1 MRSKTDLQAF
11 SRIRH
16 ESVEDF
22 FKKIPYS
29 VTSNCFNHLNAVA
42 MVVDNPT
49 QNAWNGAKRAWDES
63 KWAKHLATIT
73 ERIKLAQDTLDRA
86 NQTLNSI
93 NKVNDVLNK
102 TNQFLTGS
110 ILSIPNPMQY
120 VEKIQSF
127 AKQVQANAEKIK
139 ENAQNYDI
147 RNQIAAKR
155 ISEKCHELNWDVSQD
170 ASPTEKNL
178 HQFFTSKGKESANTK
193 ALKDFA
199 NAIGNTQIST
209 ANDLG
214 AGLRGRALLEY
225 ICIQKGNL
233 EVAKKIQL
241 SDSQMTLALLNND
254 YTAYEKLRAE
264 KEELQRQIAL
274 NVYAKIKQLV
284 VASQDRA
291 FSQMD
296 NELGVKTFGFN
307 DENVKKGYCKKEN
320 RNGKSECI
328 PNMLNV
334 NRLKAQFD
342 ELNLDYSRDIAG
354 KKGEAAAKVFND
366 YKHRFQQLSVE
377 TALEIAQNLSFMNKT
392 LGLMAQMQSYTFKQQ
407 MGYFEDIIP
416 ADALKDD
423 KEHQENLKQ
432 KQQEIEKVY
441 RAKLDAYGFPNGSVG
456 KASGV
461 NLNSNNE
468 APSSDNIQSF
478 NPY

>member
-1 MRSKTDLQAF
+1 MKALKTFL
-11 SRIRH
+11 
-16 ESVEDF
+16 
-22 FKKIPYS
+22 KKSLILLL
-29 VTSNCFNHLNAVA
+29 VVALNHLNAVA
-42 MVVDNPT
+42 MIVDNPT

-102 TNQFLTGS
+102 TNQFLIGS

-127 AKQVQANAEKIK
+127 AKQVQANTERIK

-155 ISEKCHELNWDVSQD
+155 ISEKCPELNWDVSQD

-233 EVAKKIQL
+233 EAAKKIQL

-461 NLNSNNE
+461 NSNSNNE

>member
-1 MRSKTDLQAF
+1 MKALKTFL
-11 SRIRH
+11 
-16 ESVEDF
+16 
-22 FKKIPYS
+22 KKSLILLL
-29 VTSNCFNHLNAVA
+29 TIALNHLNAVA
-42 MVVDNPT
+42 MIVDNPT

-73 ERIKLAQDTLDRA
+73 ERIKLAQDTLDRS

-102 TNQFLTGS
+102 INQFLTGS
-110 ILSIPNPMQY
+110 ILSVPNPMQY

-127 AKQVQANAEKIK
+127 AKQVQANAERIK

-155 ISEKCHELNWDVSQD
+155 ISEKCPELNWDVSQD

-178 HQFFTSKGKESANTK
+178 HQFFTSKGKESADTK

-199 NAIGNTQIST
+199 NAIGNTQIGT
-209 ANDLG
+209 ATDLG
-214 AGLRGRALLEY
+214 AGLKGRALLEY

-233 EVAKKIQL
+233 EAAKKIQL
-241 SDSQMTLALLNND
+241 LDSQMTLALLNND

-264 KEELQRQIAL
+264 KEELKRQIAS
-274 NVYAKIKQLV
+274 NVYAKVKQLA

-296 NELGVKTFGFN
+296 NELGVKTFEFN

-334 NRLKAQFD
+334 NRLKVQFD
-342 ELNLDYSRDIAG
+342 ELNLDYSWILLV
-354 KKGEAAAKVFND
+354 KKV
-366 YKHRFQQLSVE
+366 
-377 TALEIAQNLSFMNKT
+377 
-392 LGLMAQMQSYTFKQQ
+392 KQ
-407 MGYFEDIIP
+407 P
-416 ADALKDD
+416 LKCSMTTNTD
-423 KEHQENLKQ
+423 
-432 KQQEIEKVY
+432 
-441 RAKLDAYGFPNGSVG
+441 F
-456 KASGV
+456 
-461 NLNSNNE
+461 SN
-468 APSSDNIQSF
+468 
-478 NPY
+478 

>member
-1 MRSKTDLQAF
+1 MKTFL
-11 SRIRH
+11 
-16 ESVEDF
+16 
-22 FKKIPYS
+22 KKSFILLL
-29 VTSNCFNHLNAVA
+29 VIALNHLNALA
-42 MVVDNPT
+42 MIVDNST

-110 ILSIPNPMQY
+110 ILSVPNPMQY

-127 AKQVQANAEKIK
+127 AKQVQANTERIK

-155 ISEKCHELNWDVSQD
+155 ISEKCPELNWDVSQD

-233 EVAKKIQL
+233 EAAKKIQL
-241 SDSQMTLALLNND
+241 LDSQMTLALLNND

-264 KEELQRQIAL
+264 KEELKRQIAS
-274 NVYAKIKQLV
+274 NVYAKVKQLV

-307 DENVKKGYCKKEN
+307 DENAKKGYCKKEN

-377 TALEIAQNLSFMNKT
+377 TALEIAQNLSFMNET
-392 LGLMAQMQSYTFKQQ
+392 LGLMAQMQSYIFKQQ

-423 KEHQENLKQ
+423 KEHQENLEQ

-441 RAKLDAYGFPNGSVG
+441 RTKLDAYGFPNGSVG
-456 KASGV
+456 KTSVV
-461 NLNSNNE
+461 NSNSNNE

>member
-1 MRSKTDLQAF
+1 MKALKTFL
-11 SRIRH
+11 
-16 ESVEDF
+16 
-22 FKKIPYS
+22 KKSLILLLA
-29 VTSNCFNHLNAVA
+29 VALNHLNAVA
-42 MVVDNPT
+42 MIVDNPT
-49 QNAWNGAKRAWDES
+49 QNIWQQAKDAIDKSRFAQQVNHWTEQIKRYQDMIEKAQS
-63 KWAKHLATIT
+63 TI
-73 ERIKLAQDTLDRA
+73 
-86 NQTLNSI
+86 NQL
-93 NKVNDVLNK
+93 NKVNDILNK

-110 ILSIPNPMQY
+110 ILSVPNPMQY

-127 AKQVQANAEKIK
+127 AKQVQANIERIK

-155 ISEKCHELNWDVSQD
+155 ISEKCPELNWDVSQD

-209 ANDLG
+209 AIDLG
-214 AGLRGRALLEY
+214 AGLKGRALLEY

-233 EVAKKIQL
+233 EAAKKIQL
-241 SDSQMTLALLNND
+241 LDSQMTLALLNND

-264 KEELQRQIAL
+264 KEELKRQIAS
-274 NVYAKIKQLV
+274 NVYAKVKQLA

-334 NRLKAQFD
+334 NRLKVQFD
-342 ELNLDYSRDIAG
+342 ELNLDY
-354 KKGEAAAKVFND
+354 K
-366 YKHRFQQLSVE
+366 
-377 TALEIAQNLSFMNKT
+377 
-392 LGLMAQMQSYTFKQQ
+392 
-407 MGYFEDIIP
+407 
-416 ADALKDD
+416 
-423 KEHQENLKQ
+423 
-432 KQQEIEKVY
+432 
-441 RAKLDAYGFPNGSVG
+441 
-456 KASGV
+456 
-461 NLNSNNE
+461 
-468 APSSDNIQSF
+468 
-478 NPY
+478 

>member
-1 MRSKTDLQAF
+1 MKALKTFLKRSLILLLVIAL
-11 SRIRH
+11 
-16 ESVEDF
+16 
-22 FKKIPYS
+22 
-29 VTSNCFNHLNAVA
+29 NHLNAVA
-42 MVVDNPT
+42 MIVDNPT
-49 QNAWNGAKRAWDES
+49 QNAWNSAKRAWDES

-155 ISEKCHELNWDVSQD
+155 ISEKCPELNWDVSQD

-209 ANDLG
+209 ATDLG

-233 EVAKKIQL
+233 EAAKKIQL

-264 KEELQRQIAL
+264 KEELKRQIAL
-274 NVYAKIKQLV
+274 NVYAKVKQLA

-392 LGLMAQMQSYTFKQQ
+392 LGLMAQMQSYVFKQQ

-416 ADALKDD
+416 TDALKDD

-461 NLNSNNE
+461 NSNSNNE

>member
-1 MRSKTDLQAF
+1 MKALKTFL
-11 SRIRH
+11 
-16 ESVEDF
+16 
-22 FKKIPYS
+22 KKSLILLL
-29 VTSNCFNHLNAVA
+29 VIALNHLNAMA
-42 MVVDNPT
+42 MIVDNPT

-127 AKQVQANAEKIK
+127 AKQVQANTERIK

-155 ISEKCHELNWDVSQD
+155 ISEKCPELNWDVSQD

-233 EVAKKIQL
+233 EAAKKIQL
-241 SDSQMTLALLNND
+241 LDSQMTLALLNND

-264 KEELQRQIAL
+264 KEELKRQIAS
-274 NVYAKIKQLV
+274 NVYAKVKQLV

-328 PNMLNV
+328 PNMLNI

-377 TALEIAQNLSFMNKT
+377 TALEIAQNLNFMNKT

-461 NLNSNNE
+461 NSNSNNE

>member
-1 MRSKTDLQAF
+1 MKALKTFL
-11 SRIRH
+11 
-16 ESVEDF
+16 
-22 FKKIPYS
+22 KKSLILLLAIAL
-29 VTSNCFNHLNAVA
+29 NHLNAVA
-42 MVVDNPT
+42 MIVDNPT

-127 AKQVQANAEKIK
+127 AKQVQANAERIK

-155 ISEKCHELNWDVSQD
+155 ISEKCPELNWDVSQD

-233 EVAKKIQL
+233 EAAKKIQL
-241 SDSQMTLALLNND
+241 LDSQMTLALLNND

-264 KEELQRQIAL
+264 KEELKRQIAL
-274 NVYAKIKQLV
+274 NVYAKVKQLV

-334 NRLKAQFD
+334 NRLKVQFD

-416 ADALKDD
+416 TDALKDD
-423 KEHQENLKQ
+423 KEHQENLEQ

-461 NLNSNNE
+461 NSNSNNE

>member
-1 MRSKTDLQAF
+1 MKASGL
-11 SRIRH
+11 
-16 ESVEDF
+16 
-22 FKKIPYS
+22 
-29 VTSNCFNHLNAVA
+29 
-42 MVVDNPT
+42 
-49 QNAWNGAKRAWDES
+49 
-63 KWAKHLATIT
+63 KHLATIT

-110 ILSIPNPMQY
+110 ILSVPNPMQY

-127 AKQVQANAEKIK
+127 AKQVQANTERIK

-155 ISEKCHELNWDVSQD
+155 ISEKCPELNWDVSQD

-233 EVAKKIQL
+233 EAAKKIQL
-241 SDSQMTLALLNND
+241 LDSQMTLALLNND

-264 KEELQRQIAL
+264 KEELKRQIAS
-274 NVYAKIKQLV
+274 NVYAKAKQLV

-307 DENVKKGYCKKEN
+307 DENAKKGYCKKEN

-377 TALEIAQNLSFMNKT
+377 TALEIAQNLSFMNET
-392 LGLMAQMQSYTFKQQ
+392 LGLMAQMQSYIFKQQ

-423 KEHQENLKQ
+423 KEHQENLEQ

-456 KASGV
+456 KTSVV
-461 NLNSNNE
+461 NSNSNNE

>member
-1 MRSKTDLQAF
+1 MKASGL
-11 SRIRH
+11 
-16 ESVEDF
+16 
-22 FKKIPYS
+22 
-29 VTSNCFNHLNAVA
+29 
-42 MVVDNPT
+42 
-49 QNAWNGAKRAWDES
+49 
-63 KWAKHLATIT
+63 KHLATIT

-127 AKQVQANAEKIK
+127 AKQVQANTERIK

-155 ISEKCHELNWDVSQD
+155 ISEKCPELNWDVSQD

-193 ALKDFA
+193 ALRDFA

-214 AGLRGRALLEY
+214 AGLRDRALLGY

-233 EVAKKIQL
+233 EAAKKIQL
-241 SDSQMTLALLNND
+241 LDSQMTLALLNND

-264 KEELQRQIAL
+264 KEELKRQIAS
-274 NVYAKIKQLV
+274 NVYAKVKQLV

-328 PNMLNV
+328 PNKLNI

-354 KKGEAAAKVFND
+354 KKSEAAAKVFND

-377 TALEIAQNLSFMNKT
+377 TALEIAQNLSFINKT

-407 MGYFEDIIP
+407 MGYFEDIIS

-441 RAKLDAYGFPNGSVG
+441 RAKLDAYSFPNGSVG

-461 NLNSNNE
+461 NSNSNNE

>member
-1 MRSKTDLQAF
+1 MKALKTFL
-11 SRIRH
+11 
-16 ESVEDF
+16 
-22 FKKIPYS
+22 KKSLILLL
-29 VTSNCFNHLNAVA
+29 VIALNHLNAVA
-42 MVVDNPT
+42 MIVDNPT

-73 ERIKLAQDTLDRA
+73 ERIKLTQDTLDRA

-127 AKQVQANAEKIK
+127 AKQVQANAERIK

-155 ISEKCHELNWDVSQD
+155 ISEKCPELNWDVSQD

-233 EVAKKIQL
+233 EAAKKIQL
-241 SDSQMTLALLNND
+241 LDSQMTLALLNND

-264 KEELQRQIAL
+264 KEELKRQIAS
-274 NVYAKIKQLV
+274 NVYAKVKQLV

-334 NRLKAQFD
+334 NRLKVQFD

-354 KKGEAAAKVFND
+354 KKGEAVAKVFND

-377 TALEIAQNLSFMNKT
+377 TALEIAQNLSFMNRT
-392 LGLMAQMQSYTFKQQ
+392 LGLMAQMQSCTFKQQ

-461 NLNSNNE
+461 NSNSNNE

>member
-1 MRSKTDLQAF
+1 M
-11 SRIRH
+11 
-16 ESVEDF
+16 
-22 FKKIPYS
+22 
-29 VTSNCFNHLNAVA
+29 
-42 MVVDNPT
+42 
-49 QNAWNGAKRAWDES
+49 
-63 KWAKHLATIT
+63 T

-127 AKQVQANAEKIK
+127 AKQVQANTERIK

-155 ISEKCHELNWDVSQD
+155 ISEKCPELNWDVSQD

-233 EVAKKIQL
+233 EAAKKIQL
-241 SDSQMTLALLNND
+241 LDSQMTLALLNND

-264 KEELQRQIAL
+264 KEELKRQIAS
-274 NVYAKIKQLV
+274 NVYAKVKQLV
-284 VASQDRA
+284 VSSQDRA

-328 PNMLNV
+328 PNMLNI
-334 NRLKAQFD
+334 NRLKVQFD

-416 ADALKDD
+416 ADTLKDD

-461 NLNSNNE
+461 NSNSNNE

>member
-1 MRSKTDLQAF
+1 MK
-11 SRIRH
+11 
-16 ESVEDF
+16 SVEDF
-22 FKKIPYS
+22 LKKSFILLL
-29 VTSNCFNHLNAVA
+29 VVALNHLNAVA
-42 MVVDNPT
+42 MIVDNPT
-49 QNAWNGAKRAWDES
+49 QNIWQQAKDAIDKSRFVQQVNH
-63 KWAKHLATIT
+63 WADQIKKYQDMIEKAQSTIN
-73 ERIKLAQDTLDRA
+73 QLD
-86 NQTLNSI
+86 
-93 NKVNDVLNK
+93 KVNDILLK

-110 ILSIPNPMQY
+110 ILSVPNPMQY

-127 AKQVQANAEKIK
+127 AKQVQANTERIK

-155 ISEKCHELNWDVSQD
+155 ISEKFPELNWDVSQD

-178 HQFFTSKGKESANTK
+178 HQFFTSKGKESTNTK

-199 NAIGNTQIST
+199 NSIGNTQISM

-233 EVAKKIQL
+233 EAAKKIQL
-241 SDSQMTLALLNND
+241 LDSQMTLALLNND

-264 KEELQRQIAL
+264 KEELKRQIAS
-274 NVYAKIKQLV
+274 NVYVKVKQLA

-307 DENVKKGYCKKEN
+307 DENVKKGYYKKEN

-328 PNMLNV
+328 PNILNV
-334 NRLKAQFD
+334 NRLKVQFD

-354 KKGEAAAKVFND
+354 KKGETAAKVFND

-392 LGLMAQMQSYTFKQQ
+392 LGLMAQMQSYVFKQQ

-416 ADALKDD
+416 TDALKDN

-461 NLNSNNE
+461 NSNSNNE

>member
-1 MRSKTDLQAF
+1 
-11 SRIRH
+11 
-16 ESVEDF
+16 
-22 FKKIPYS
+22 
-29 VTSNCFNHLNAVA
+29 
-42 MVVDNPT
+42 PT

-110 ILSIPNPMQY
+110 ILSVPNPMQY

-127 AKQVQANAEKIK
+127 AKQVQANAERIK

-155 ISEKCHELNWDVSQD
+155 ISEKCPELNWDVSQD

-178 HQFFTSKGKESANTK
+178 HQFFTSKGKESADTK

-199 NAIGNTQIST
+199 NAIGNTQIGT
-209 ANDLG
+209 ATDLG
-214 AGLRGRALLEY
+214 AGLKGRALLEY

-233 EVAKKIQL
+233 EAAKKIQL
-241 SDSQMTLALLNND
+241 SDSQMTLVLLNND

-264 KEELQRQIAL
+264 KEELKRQIAS
-274 NVYAKIKQLV
+274 NVYAKVKQLV

>member
-1 MRSKTDLQAF
+1 MKALKT
-11 SRIRH
+11 
-16 ESVEDF
+16 F
-22 FKKIPYS
+22 FKKSLILLLAIAL
-29 VTSNCFNHLNAVA
+29 NHLNAVA
-42 MVVDNPT
+42 MIVDNPT

-73 ERIKLAQDTLDRA
+73 ERIKLAQDTLDRS

-110 ILSIPNPMQY
+110 ILTIPNPMQY

-127 AKQVQANAEKIK
+127 AKQVQANAEMIK

-155 ISEKCHELNWDVSQD
+155 ISEKCPKLNWDVSQD

-178 HQFFTSKGKESANTK
+178 HQFFTSKGKESADTK

-199 NAIGNTQIST
+199 NAIGNTQIGT
-209 ANDLG
+209 ATDLG
-214 AGLRGRALLEY
+214 AGLKGRALLEY

-233 EVAKKIQL
+233 EAAKKIQL
-241 SDSQMTLALLNND
+241 LDSQMTLALLNND

-264 KEELQRQIAL
+264 KEELKRQIAS
-274 NVYAKIKQLV
+274 NVYAKVKQLA

-328 PNMLNV
+328 TNMLNV

-392 LGLMAQMQSYTFKQQ
+392 LGLMAQMQSYAFKQQ

-416 ADALKDD
+416 IDALKDN
-423 KEHQENLKQ
+423 KEHQKNLKQ

-461 NLNSNNE
+461 NSNSNNE

>member
-1 MRSKTDLQAF
+1 M
-11 SRIRH
+11 I
-16 ESVEDF
+16 
-22 FKKIPYS
+22 
-29 VTSNCFNHLNAVA
+29 
-42 MVVDNPT
+42 VDNPT

-86 NQTLNSI
+86 NQMLNSI

-127 AKQVQANAEKIK
+127 AKQVQANTERIK

-155 ISEKCHELNWDVSQD
+155 ISEKCPELNWDVSQD

-233 EVAKKIQL
+233 EAAKKIQL
-241 SDSQMTLALLNND
+241 LDSQMTLALLNND

-264 KEELQRQIAL
+264 KEELKRQIAS
-274 NVYAKIKQLV
+274 NVYAKVKQLV

-320 RNGKSECI
+320 RNGKSECV

-334 NRLKAQFD
+334 NRLKVQFD

-354 KKGEAAAKVFND
+354 KKGEAVAKVFND

-377 TALEIAQNLSFMNKT
+377 TALEIAQNLNFMNKT

-461 NLNSNNE
+461 NSNSNNE

>member
-1 MRSKTDLQAF
+1 MKTFL
-11 SRIRH
+11 
-16 ESVEDF
+16 
-22 FKKIPYS
+22 KKSFILLL
-29 VTSNCFNHLNAVA
+29 VIALNHLNALA
-42 MVVDNPT
+42 MIVDNST

-110 ILSIPNPMQY
+110 ILSVPNPMQY

-127 AKQVQANAEKIK
+127 AKQVQVNTERIK

-155 ISEKCHELNWDVSQD
+155 ISEKCPELNWDVSQD

-233 EVAKKIQL
+233 EAAKKIQL
-241 SDSQMTLALLNND
+241 LDSQMTLALLNND

-264 KEELQRQIAL
+264 KEELKRQIAS
-274 NVYAKIKQLV
+274 NVYAKVKQLV

-307 DENVKKGYCKKEN
+307 DENAKKGYCKKEN

-377 TALEIAQNLSFMNKT
+377 TALEIAQNLSFMNET
-392 LGLMAQMQSYTFKQQ
+392 LGLMAQMQSYIFKQQ

-423 KEHQENLKQ
+423 KEHQENLEQ

-456 KASGV
+456 KTSVV
-461 NLNSNNE
+461 NSNSNNE

>member
-1 MRSKTDLQAF
+1 MKALKTFL
-11 SRIRH
+11 
-16 ESVEDF
+16 
-22 FKKIPYS
+22 KKSLILLLAIAL
-29 VTSNCFNHLNAVA
+29 NHLNAVA

-49 QNAWNGAKRAWDES
+49 QNAWNGVKRAWDES
-63 KWAKHLATIT
+63 KWAKHLSTIT

-110 ILSIPNPMQY
+110 ILSVPNPMQY

-127 AKQVQANAEKIK
+127 AKQVQANTEKIK

-233 EVAKKIQL
+233 EAAKKIQL

-284 VASQDRA
+284 VDSQDRA

-441 RAKLDAYGFPNGSVG
+441 RAKLDTYGFPNGSVG

-461 NLNSNNE
+461 NSNSNNE

>member
-1 MRSKTDLQAF
+1 MKALKIF
-11 SRIRH
+11 L
-16 ESVEDF
+16 
-22 FKKIPYS
+22 KKSFILLL
-29 VTSNCFNHLNAVA
+29 VVALNHLNAVA
-42 MVVDNPT
+42 MIVDNPT
-49 QNAWNGAKRAWDES
+49 QNAWNSAKRAWDES

-110 ILSIPNPMQY
+110 ILSVPNPMQY

-127 AKQVQANAEKIK
+127 AKQVQANTERIK

-155 ISEKCHELNWDVSQD
+155 ISEKCPELNWDVSQD

-178 HQFFTSKGKESANTK
+178 HQFFTSKGKESADTK

-199 NAIGNTQIST
+199 NAIGNTQIGT

-233 EVAKKIQL
+233 EAAKKIQL
-241 SDSQMTLALLNND
+241 LDSQMTLALLNND

-274 NVYAKIKQLV
+274 NVYSKVKQLA

-334 NRLKAQFD
+334 NRLKVQFD

-392 LGLMAQMQSYTFKQQ
+392 LGLMAQMQSYVFKQQ

-416 ADALKDD
+416 TDALKDN

-461 NLNSNNE
+461 NSNSNNE

>member
-1 MRSKTDLQAF
+1 MKALKTFL
-11 SRIRH
+11 
-16 ESVEDF
+16 
-22 FKKIPYS
+22 KKSFILLL
-29 VTSNCFNHLNAVA
+29 VVALNHLNAVA
-42 MVVDNPT
+42 MIVDNPT
-49 QNAWNGAKRAWDES
+49 QNIWQQAKDAIDKSRFVQQVNH
-63 KWAKHLATIT
+63 WADQIKKYQDMIEKAQSTI
-73 ERIKLAQDTLDRA
+73 
-86 NQTLNSI
+86 NQL
-93 NKVNDVLNK
+93 NKVNDILLK

-110 ILSIPNPMQY
+110 ILSVPNPMQY

-127 AKQVQANAEKIK
+127 AKQVQANTERIK

-155 ISEKCHELNWDVSQD
+155 ISEKCPELNWDVSQD

-233 EVAKKIQL
+233 EAAKKIQL
-241 SDSQMTLALLNND
+241 LDSQMTLALLNND

-264 KEELQRQIAL
+264 KEELKRQIAS
-274 NVYAKIKQLV
+274 NVYAKVKQLV

-307 DENVKKGYCKKEN
+307 DENAKKGYCKKEN
-320 RNGKSECI
+320 RNAKSECI

-392 LGLMAQMQSYTFKQQ
+392 LGLMVQMQSYAFKQQ

-416 ADALKDD
+416 TDALKDN

-461 NLNSNNE
+461 NSNSNNE

>member
-1 MRSKTDLQAF
+1 MRALKTFL
-11 SRIRH
+11 
-16 ESVEDF
+16 
-22 FKKIPYS
+22 KKSFILLL
-29 VTSNCFNHLNAVA
+29 VVALNHLNAVA
-42 MVVDNPT
+42 MIVDNPT

-110 ILSIPNPMQY
+110 ILSVLNPMQY

-127 AKQVQANAEKIK
+127 AKQVQANTERIK

-155 ISEKCHELNWDVSQD
+155 ISEKCPELNWDVSQD
-170 ASPTEKNL
+170 TSPTEKNL

-209 ANDLG
+209 ANNLG

-233 EVAKKIQL
+233 EAAKKIQL
-241 SDSQMTLALLNND
+241 LDSQMTLALLNND

-264 KEELQRQIAL
+264 KEELKRQIAL
-274 NVYAKIKQLV
+274 NVYSKLKQLV

-377 TALEIAQNLSFMNKT
+377 TALEIAQNLSFINKT

-423 KEHQENLKQ
+423 KEHQENLEQ

-461 NLNSNNE
+461 NSNSNNE